1 MLILLIRLQ
10 LWSFLY
16 NGASAFL
23 SESCSNVDFGFRVA
37 VRIGNC
43 SGSRHGLKSVPILRG
58 EKRQL
63 LKQDSMRYSYL
74 TLKFKFQK
82 GCSSE
87 LESSLRAT
95 DLSELFVMCHLLIT
109 MLSIRGE
116 LVAKRQI

>member
-23 SESCSNVDFGFRVA
+23 SESCSNEDFGFRVA

-43 SGSRHGLKSVPILRG
+43 SGGRHDIFERRKETTFETRLNAVLIFN
-58 EKRQL
+58 
-63 LKQDSMRYSYL
+63 
-74 TLKFKFQK
+74 FKIQVSK

-116 LVAKRQI
+116 LVAKRLI